1 MLRALCLRTVL
12 GACLMFAC
20 ASAANADTV
29 TLRSRVEAM
38 GQSITLGDLFVG
50 AGDLASRAIAPA
62 PAAGQITTLPM
73 TMVSMA
79 ASAAGFDF
87 TPPPGVTDVRV
98 VHPAGARATLPPDNA
113 QTTQVS
119 AQAPQAG
126 ANAIAVRRGDAV
138 LLVYQVGGISL
149 STRAQAMENGAVGQ
163 NVRLTNPTSNRIVV
177 ATVTGPGAA
186 SASP

>member
-20 ASAANADTV
+20 ATAANADSV
-29 TLRSRVEAM
+29 TLRSRVESM

-62 PAAGQITTLPM
+62 PAAGQVTTLSM

-79 ASAAGFDF
+79 ASAAGLDF
-87 TPPPGVTDVRV
+87 TAPPGVTDVLV
-98 VHPAGARATLPPDNA
+98 VHPAGARATVRPDNA
-113 QTTQVS
+113 QVAQVS
-119 AQAPQAG
+119 AQARQAG
-126 ANAIAVRRGDAV
+126 AGDIAIHRGDAV
-138 LLVYQVGGISL
+138 LLVYQVSGVSL
-149 STRAQAMENGAVGQ
+149 STRVQAMENGAVGQ
-163 NVRLTNPTSNRIVV
+163 SVRLTNPTSSRVIV